1 MKCKTF
7 KQYLKKTVYFSY
19 IDKKNIILLISMSKF
34 DSFTNIYHILNAG
47 TTNFEWIKK
56 VLNVIHIPQK
66 SWSFC

>member
-1 MKCKTF
+1 MP
-7 KQYLKKTVYFSY
+7 
-19 IDKKNIILLISMSKF
+19 NF

-66 SWSFC
+66 SWSIFNFLMNLELQNIWDQIIW